1 MATRITRYQHSL
13 WKRTAFAS
21 PIAASEKRR
30 ACPSY
35 SINTLWV
42 TLIAGILLSQMAWL
56 KDAKSSFSITLEWL
70 VQRERFR
77 GPSRDGDECRPLH
90 RCAWIIS
97 SGHFGLLHRLDGGSD
112 DRAAAAGTRPQ
123 THPRRKRTAQWRKCS
138 SDTRIAGDL
147 WQEVH
152 QPR

>member
-77 GPSRDGDECRPLH
+77 EPSRGWRRMP
-90 RCAWIIS
+90 ATS
-97 SGHFGLLHRLDGGSD
+97 SMRLDYLKWTFWDSPSA
-112 DRAAAAGTRPQ
+112 RWWLR
-123 THPRRKRTAQWRKCS
+123 
-138 SDTRIAGDL
+138 
-147 WQEVH
+147 
-152 QPR
+152 